1 MFKIIFKQSVIKDV
15 KKIPKKDLQ
24 RIANDIKIIKYDPL
38 PPGTK
43 KIKKS
48 GKNYY
53 RIRQGN
59 FRVGYRVDLTKKLI
73 EIIFIKTRSEKNL
86 LIKD

>member
-24 RIANDIKIIKYDPL
+24 RIDKDIKILKFDPL
-38 PPGTK
+38 LPGTK
-43 KIKKS
+43 KIKNGK
-48 GKNYY
+48 KNYY

-59 FRVGYRVDLTKKLI
+59 FRVGYRINLSEKLV
-73 EIIFIKTRSEKNL
+73 EIIFIKIRSENTY
-86 LIKD
+86 

>member
-1 MFKIIFKQSVIKDV
+1 MFKIIFKQSVTEDV

-24 RIANDIKIIKYDPL
+24 RIANDIKILKYDPL

-43 KIKKS
+43 KIKKDR
-48 GKNYY
+48 KNYY

-59 FRVGYRVDLTKKLI
+59 YRAGYRIDLSKKLV
-73 EIIFIKTRSEKNL
+73 EIIFIKIRSENTY
-86 LIKD
+86 

>member
-1 MFKIIFKQSVIKDV
+1 MFEIIFKQSVIKDV

-24 RIANDIKIIKYDPL
+24 RIANDIKILKYDPL

-43 KIKKS
+43 KIKK
-48 GKNYY
+48 GRKNYY

-59 FRVGYRVDLTKKLI
+59 FRVGYRIDLPKKI
-73 EIIFIKTRSEKNL
+73 VEIIFIKIRSENTY
-86 LIKD
+86 

>member
-24 RIANDIKIIKYDPL
+24 RIVNDIKILKFDPL
-38 PPGTK
+38 PPGTE

-48 GKNYY
+48 RKNYY
-53 RIRQGN
+53 RIRQDN
-59 FRVGYRVDLTKKLI
+59 FRVGYRVDLTKKLV
-73 EIIFIKTRSEKNL
+73 EIIFIKIRSENTY
-86 LIKD
+86 

>member
-1 MFKIIFKQSVIKDV
+1 MFEIIFKKSVIKDV

-24 RIANDIKIIKYDPL
+24 RIANDIKVLKYDPL

-53 RIRQGN
+53 RIR
-59 FRVGYRVDLTKKLI
+59 
-73 EIIFIKTRSEKNL
+73 
-86 LIKD
+86 

>member
-15 KKIPKKDLQ
+15 KKISKKDLK
-24 RIANDIKIIKYDPL
+24 RIANDIKILKFDPL

-43 KIKKS
+43 KIKK
-48 GKNYY
+48 GRKNYY

-59 FRVGYRVDLTKKLI
+59 FRVGYRIDLSKKLV
-73 EIIFIKTRSEKNL
+73 EIIFIKIRSENTY
-86 LIKD
+86 

>member
-15 KKIPKKDLQ
+15 KKISKKDLQ
-24 RIANDIKIIKYDPL
+24 RIANNIKILKYDPL
-38 PPGTK
+38 LPGTK

-59 FRVGYRVDLTKKLI
+59 FRVGCRVDFNQKLV
-73 EIIFIKTRSEKNL
+73 EIIFIKIRSE
-86 LIKD
+86 DTY

>member
-1 MFKIIFKQSVIKDV
+1 MFKVVFKQNVLKDV

-24 RIANDIKIIKYDPL
+24 RIANDIKILKFDPL

-43 KIKKS
+43 KIKK
-48 GKNYY
+48 GRKNYY

-59 FRVGYRVDLTKKLI
+59 FRVGYRVNLSEKLV
-73 EIIFIKTRSEKNL
+73 EIIFIKIRSENTY
-86 LIKD
+86 

>member
-1 MFKIIFKQSVIKDV
+1 MFEIIFKQSVIKDV
-15 KKIPKKDLQ
+15 KNIPKKDLQ
-24 RIANDIKIIKYDPL
+24 RIANDIKVLKYDPL

-59 FRVGYRVDLTKKLI
+59 FRVGYRVDFTKKLV
-73 EIIFIKTRSEKNL
+73 EIIFIKIRSENTY
-86 LIKD
+86 

>member
-1 MFKIIFKQSVIKDV
+1 MFEIIFKQSVIKDV
-15 KKIPKKDLQ
+15 KNIPKKDLQ
-24 RIANDIKIIKYDPL
+24 RIANDIKILKYDPL
-38 PPGTK
+38 LPGTK

-59 FRVGYRVDLTKKLI
+59 FRVGYRINLSKKLV
-73 EIIFIKTRSEKNL
+73 EIIFIKIRSENTY
-86 LIKD
+86 

>member
-24 RIANDIKIIKYDPL
+24 RIANDIKILKFNPL

-48 GKNYY
+48 RKNYY

-59 FRVGYRVDLTKKLI
+59 FRVGYRVDLSKKLV
-73 EIIFIKTRSEKNL
+73 EIIFIKRRSEKTY
-86 LIKD
+86 

>member
-1 MFKIIFKQSVIKDV
+1 MFKVIFKQSVIKDV

-24 RIANDIKIIKYDPL
+24 RITSDIKILKFDPL

-48 GKNYY
+48 RKNYY

-59 FRVGYRVDLTKKLI
+59 YRLGYRIDLTKKLV
-73 EIIFIKTRSEKNL
+73 EIIFIKIRSENTY
-86 LIKD
+86 